1 MSVYKVKFFGSQNI
15 NSGASETPLLGRTRH
30 SQVSCHQGVG
40 AITLGES
47 SQVAQL
53 GYALEVWK
61 TVL

>member
-15 NSGASETPLLGRTRH
+15 NSGASETPLLGR
-30 SQVSCHQGVG
+30 CHQGVG
-40 AITLGES
+40 AVTLGES